1 MSLTGISESPG
12 QSITIVGLL
21 PDEEGEMKLLR
32 GSKKNPGWVFFL
44 GLAVGLLI
52 SVPAAAQEPIKIGA
66 SISVT
71 GTYAKLGSYTRDGY
85 LMCAKEI
92 NDQGGLLGRKME
104 FVIYDDRS
112 EAPTAIKLYEKL
124 ITEDKVELVMGPYS
138 SPITNAAS
146 TVSEKYKK
154 IMMASLAATTSIWE
168 RGFKYLFMTIS
179 PAEVYMDGLVE
190 LAAERGLKTI
200 TIINEDTLFAKAA
213 GKGTADLAQKKGMQV
228 VLHEAYP
235 KGMIDFSG
243 LLIRMKALNPDVIV
257 GGTYF
262 DDSVAITRQMKELD
276 VNPKMFGSTVGG
288 DVPDFGKQLGKT
300 ADYVYGSTQWA
311 ENLRYPGVKE
321 FIENYKK
328 LFNRE
333 FSYHAPAAYGAC
345 LVFAEAIRRAKSL
358 DSDKLREQL
367 LKLKI
372 TTAFGDYQVDERGF
386 QIAHKMVLLQWQ
398 EGKRVTV
405 WPSNLAEAKPLYP
418 TPPWSQRK

>member
-1 MSLTGISESPG
+1 
-12 QSITIVGLL
+12 
-21 PDEEGEMKLLR
+21 MKVSKR
-32 GSKKNPGWVFFL
+32 SKKNLASVFFL
-44 GLAVGLLI
+44 GVTLAFWI
-52 SVPAAAQEPIKIGA
+52 AEPADAQEPIKIGA

-92 NDQGGLLGRKME
+92 NDKGGLLGRKLE

-124 ITEDKVELVMGPYS
+124 ITEDKVDLVMGPYS

-179 PAEVYMDGLVE
+179 PAEVYMEGLVE
-190 LAAERGLKTI
+190 LAAERALKTI
-200 TIINEDTLFAKAA
+200 AIINEDTLFAKAA
-213 GKGTADLAQKKGMQV
+213 GKGTADLATKKGMRV
-228 VLHEAYP
+228 LLHEAYP
-235 KGMIDFSG
+235 KGTTDFAG
-243 LLIRMKALNPDVIV
+243 LLIRIKALNPDVFV

-276 VNPKMFGSTVGG
+276 LNPKMFGATVGG

-321 FIENYKK
+321 FIENYTKMFK
-328 LFNRE
+328 RE

-345 LVFAEAIRRAKSL
+345 QVFAEAIRRAKSL
-358 DSDKLREQL
+358 DSDKIREQL

-386 QIAHKMVLLQWQ
+386 QTAHKMVLLQWQ

-405 WPSNLAEAKPLYP
+405 WPENLAESKPLYP

>member
-1 MSLTGISESPG
+1 
-12 QSITIVGLL
+12 
-21 PDEEGEMKLLR
+21 MKVSGR
-32 GSKKNPGWVFFL
+32 SKKTVTSVLSL
-44 GLAVGLLI
+44 GLTLALWM
-52 SVPAAAQEPIKIGA
+52 AAPVDAQEPIKIGA

-71 GTYAKLGSYTRDGY
+71 GTYAKLGSYTQDGY

-92 NDQGGLLGRKME
+92 NDKGGLLGRKLE

-112 EAPTAIKLYEKL
+112 DAPTAIKLYEKL
-124 ITEDKVELVMGPYS
+124 ITEDKVDLLMGPYS

-179 PAEVYMDGLVE
+179 PAEVYMEGVVD
-190 LAAERGLKTI
+190 LAAQHGLKTI
-200 TIINEDTLFAKAA
+200 AIINEDTLFAKAA
-213 GKGTADLAQKKGMQV
+213 GKGTADLAAKKGMKV
-228 VLHEAYP
+228 LLHEAYP
-235 KGMIDFSG
+235 KGTTDFSG
-243 LLIRMKALNPDVIV
+243 LLIRIKALNPDVFV

-262 DDSVAITRQMKELD
+262 DDSVAITRQMKELN
-276 VNPKMFGSTVGG
+276 VNPKMFGATVGG

-311 ENLRYPGVKE
+311 DNLRYPGVKE

-328 LFNRE
+328 MFNRE

-345 LVFAEAIRRAKSL
+345 QIFAEAIRRAKSL
-358 DSDKLREQL
+358 DSDKIREQL

-386 QIAHKMVLLQWQ
+386 QIAHKMVLIQWQ
-398 EGKRVTV
+398 DGKRVTV
-405 WPSNLAEAKPLYP
+405 WPANLAEAKPLYP
-418 TPPWSQRK
+418 TPPWSERK

>member
-1 MSLTGISESPG
+1 
-12 QSITIVGLL
+12 
-21 PDEEGEMKLLR
+21 MKVSR
-32 GSKKNPGWVFFL
+32 RSKKSVTSVLSL
-44 GLAVGLLI
+44 GLTLALWM
-52 SVPAAAQEPIKIGA
+52 AAPVDAQEPIKIGA
-66 SISVT
+66 SISAT
-71 GTYAKLGSYTRDGY
+71 GTYAKPGSYTRDGY

-92 NDQGGLLGRKME
+92 NDKGGILGRKLE

-124 ITEDKVELVMGPYS
+124 ITEDKVDLVMGPYS

-146 TVSEKYKK
+146 TVTEKYKK

-168 RGFKYLFMTIS
+168 RGFKYLFMSIS
-179 PAEVYMDGLVE
+179 PAEVYMEGVVE

-200 TIINEDTLFAKAA
+200 AIINEDTLFAKAA
-213 GKGTADLAQKKGMQV
+213 GKGTADLATKKGMKV
-228 VLHEAYP
+228 LLHEAYP
-235 KGMIDFSG
+235 KGTTDFSG
-243 LLIRMKALNPDVIV
+243 LLIRIKALNPDVFV

-276 VNPKMFGSTVGG
+276 VNPKMFGATVGG
-288 DVPDFGKQLGKT
+288 DIPDFGKQLGKT

-321 FIENYKK
+321 FTENYTKMFK
-328 LFNRE
+328 RE

-345 LVFAEAIRRAKSL
+345 QVFAEAIRRAKSL
-358 DSDKLREQL
+358 DSDKIREQL

-386 QIAHKMVLLQWQ
+386 QIAHKMVLMQWQ
-398 EGKRVTV
+398 KGKRVTV
-405 WPSNLAEAKPLYP
+405 WPANLAEDKPLYP

>member
-1 MSLTGISESPG
+1 MNIVKGLFTGKRW
-12 QSITIVGLL
+12 GLI
-21 PDEEGEMKLLR
+21 
-32 GSKKNPGWVFFL
+32 L
-44 GLAVGLLI
+44 GLGLGVF
-52 SVPAAAQEPIKIGA
+52 SWQSAAAQAPIKIGA

-92 NDQGGLLGRKME
+92 NDKGGLLGRKLE

-154 IMMASLAATTSIWE
+154 VMMASLAATTSIWE

-179 PAEVYMDGLVE
+179 PAEVYMEGLVD

-200 TIINEDTLFAKAA
+200 AVINEDTLFSKAA
-213 GKGTADLAQKKGMQV
+213 AKGTIDLAKKKGMQV
-228 VLHEAYP
+228 VMHDAYP
-235 KGMIDFSG
+235 KGTTDFSG
-243 LLIRMKALNPDVIV
+243 MLIRMKALNPDVIV
-257 GGTYF
+257 AGSYF
-262 DDSVAITRQMKELD
+262 DDAVATTRQMKELD
-276 VNPKMFGSTVGG
+276 VNPKMVGVTVGG

-300 ADYVYGSTQWA
+300 ADYVFGSTQWA
-311 ENLRYPGVKE
+311 DNVKYPGAKE
-321 FIENYKK
+321 FTENYKK
-328 LFNRE
+328 MFNRE
-333 FSYHAPAAYGAC
+333 FSYHAPSSYGAC
-345 LVFAEAIRRAKSL
+345 QVFAEAIRRAKSL
-358 DSDKLREQL
+358 DSDKIREQL

-405 WPSNLAEAKPLYP
+405 WPAQLAEAKPLYP